1 MRAYSY
7 LAGVVLIWGLYY
19 FTVEKLLQSGWDPE
33 WMNAIRFFIGGGALL
48 FAVILSG
55 KTRNL
60 ALVQKTHGW
69 KIITVAWVGVF
80 LGMWLL
86 TWAQTMIPSGIAGAL
101 SVSLPLWVIA
111 LSALAFFGALRVSPR
126 GWAGIVL
133 GTVGIILIYSPWTD
147 ATPSSLGVLLVLGAM
162 FFIALESTLFA
173 RWFSGEDPLLATTL
187 VVLWAGVAFFCLA
200 LFGDFQAGSWWLL
213 VALAIFSNAVAYL
226 LYLSLVLL
234 RSAAFAN
241 LYNYLVPPIAIFAG
255 ILFGSDIFS
264 GWLLGGSL
272 LAILGAFLAAHSLNH
287 RG

>member
-1 MRAYSY
+1 MY

-19 FTVEKLLQSGWDPE
+19 FSMEKLLQSGWDPE
-33 WMNAIRFFIGGGALL
+33 WMNALRFFIGGGALL
-48 FAVILSG
+48 FVVMLSG
-55 KTRNL
+55 KTRG
-60 ALVQKTHGW
+60 LVRIQKTHGW
-69 KIITVAWVGVF
+69 KIVTVAWVGVA

-111 LSALAFFGALRVSPR
+111 LSALALFGALRIPR
-126 GWAGIVL
+126 KGWIGIVL
-133 GTVGIILIYSPWTD
+133 GTIGIILIYSPWTD
-147 ATPSSLGVLLVLGAM
+147 STPSSLGVLLVLGAM

-187 VVLWAGVAFFCLA
+187 VVLWAGVAFLCAA
-200 LFGDFQAGSWWLL
+200 LFGDFESGNWWLL
-213 VALAIFSNAVAYL
+213 LALAIFSNAIAYL

-234 RSAAFAN
+234 RGAAFAN

-255 ILFGSDIFS
+255 IFFGTDIFS

-272 LAILGAFLAAHSLNH
+272 LAILGAVLAAHSLNKKEISP
-287 RG
+287 